1 MEFLVEVPHFY
12 DVQSKLLSARYPYIT
27 PALSVSYERF
37 NELKEYI
44 SKLLH
49 DLVNGLPVTEIE
61 CCGANYVNL
70 LIFVGVSKKPLN
82 IDPLIDWLKTYGY
95 RSRAVSNTK
104 DEKGNFITRIDI
116 TVMRL

>member
-12 DVQSKLLSARYPYIT
+12 DVQSKLLSSHYPHIT
-27 PALSVSYERF
+27 PPLSISYERF

-49 DLVNGLPVTEIE
+49 DLVNGLPVAEIE
-61 CCGANYVNL
+61 CFDVNYVNL
-70 LIFVGVSKKPLN
+70 LIPVGVSKRPLN

-95 RSRAVSNTK
+95 RSRAVNNTE
-104 DEKGNFITRIDI
+104 DENGNLITQIDI
-116 TVMRL
+116 TVMKL